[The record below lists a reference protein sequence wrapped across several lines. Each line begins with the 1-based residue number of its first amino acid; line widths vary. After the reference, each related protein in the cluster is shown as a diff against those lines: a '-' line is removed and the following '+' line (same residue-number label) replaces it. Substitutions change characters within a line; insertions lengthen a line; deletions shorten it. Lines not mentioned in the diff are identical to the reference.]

1 MGGGVAAELT
11 SLAQVGV
18 ISCSVGV
25 ASWPADATDRDE
37 LVLAADFLGEAI
49 ESVLAQEGVNVRVF
63 VIDDASTDETASVA
77 AAIAEKADLTKE
89 QANRVLNAV
98 LEEITGALH
107 RKDSVTLVGFG
118 TFLQRHRGART
129 GKNPQTG
136 EPVKIK
142 ASNTVAFKPGKSLKD
157 SVNP

>member
-1 MGGGVAAELT
+1 MRKPEL
-11 SLAQVGV
+11 
-18 ISCSVGV
+18 
-25 ASWPADATDRDE
+25 
-37 LVLAADFLGEAI
+37 
-49 ESVLAQEGVNVRVF
+49 
-63 VIDDASTDETASVA
+63 A
-77 AAIAEKADLTKE
+77 AAIAEKADLTK
-89 QANRVLNAV
+89 
-98 LEEITGALH
+98 
-107 RKDSVTLVGFG
+107 GFG

>member
-1 MGGGVAAELT
+1 MRKPE
-11 SLAQVGV
+11 
-18 ISCSVGV
+18 
-25 ASWPADATDRDE
+25 
-37 LVLAADFLGEAI
+37 
-49 ESVLAQEGVNVRVF
+49 
-63 VIDDASTDETASVA
+63 VA
-77 AAIAEKADLTKE
+77 AAIAEKADITKD
-89 QANRVLNAV
+89 QAKKVLDAI

-107 RKDSVTLVGFG
+107 RKESVTLAGFG